1 MVSNE
6 QHHHRS
12 TTKSSHKPFK
22 SKHLSKGAL
31 KEKSKGKVESLSF
44 EKGARKT
51 PHQQVMSKFDRRN
64 KAKQLR
70 ITKGAEHDKATSVF
84 AGKDGAPRIIA
95 VIPLCEDIS
104 STEAVKSL
112 MQSVDV
118 EDEIPQSGTYRLDIA
133 RFKQKLQFITLA
145 RRNVMDAMD
154 ACRLADFVLFVM
166 SANEE
171 VDALGDSM
179 LRTIESQGVSNV
191 MTVAQGID
199 KIEPAKRRPQVL
211 ASLKSFITHF
221 FNSQER
227 VHSLDSRQDSSNVV
241 RSLCTTTPK
250 GIRWREDRSWMLLD
264 HLHLPESA
272 EDSLVVTGVVR
283 GRGLK
288 ADRLVQV
295 GDWGDFQIE
304 TIVAAPLES
313 KKRGPKDAMAVDDAA
328 PALEVLEEPSADQ
341 DDLEELAPE
350 EIAMDDAEDDYPV
363 SLAPTEQ
370 KGVLLDDHHYFSDES
385 DVEEDL
391 PKRMPRGT
399 SKYQSAWYAGIG
411 ELSDSGSDLESV
423 NGDDD
428 GDLNMD
434 GPAPIPA
441 DGVEGMAGREATEY
455 APSEY
460 PQSEMFLD
468 PSPEDEAEQLAAY
481 RAERKEAEEDLEFP
495 DEIELHPNV
504 AARERLAK
512 YRGLKSLRTSHWETS
527 EDKPYEPE
535 EQSRLLEIGNYKAA
549 KHKMVNEALVGGVK
563 PGTRVAVY
571 LRVPETTSVQS
582 LRLLPAPTGVFS
594 LLRHE
599 HKRTTCNHTIT
610 LNSDYPEPLKSKD
623 TLIMQCGP
631 RRMLINPLFSQAG
644 NTPNNVH
651 KFERYLHPGR
661 TAVATF
667 TGPLIWGSVPC
678 LYFKQTSTI
687 PEREIDSDDEDKMA
701 ALERPGEKPEYTLIA
716 TGTSV
721 APASNRVIAKRAIL
735 TGHPYKIHKRVVTVR
750 YMFFNNED
758 VAWFKALQLW
768 TKRGRSGFIKES
780 LGTHGY
786 FKAQFDGKM
795 NPMDAIG
802 VSLYKRVWPRWAR
815 HWVPGQEGG
824 AADQQV
830 EDAEAPQLVE
840 MAE

>member
-1 MVSNE
+1 
-6 QHHHRS
+6 
-12 TTKSSHKPFK
+12 
-22 SKHLSKGAL
+22 
-31 KEKSKGKVESLSF
+31 
-44 EKGARKT
+44 
-51 PHQQVMSKFDRRN
+51 MSKFDRRN

-70 ITKGAEHDKATSVF
+70 MTKGAEHDKATSVF
-84 AGKDGAPRIIA
+84 AGKDGAPRTIA
-95 VIPLCEDIS
+95 IIPLCDDVS

-112 MQSVDV
+112 IRSVDIDDDV
-118 EDEIPQSGTYRLDIA
+118 PQSGTFRLDIA

-145 RRNVMDAMD
+145 RRDVMDALD
-154 ACRLADFVLFVM
+154 ACRLADFVVFVM
-166 SANEE
+166 SANDE
-171 VDALGDSM
+171 VDAVGDSM

-191 MTVAQGID
+191 LTVAQGLD

-211 ASLKSFITHF
+211 NSLKSFITHF
-221 FNSQER
+221 FNTQER

-264 HLHLPESA
+264 DLHWPENA
-272 EDSLVVTGVVR
+272 QDSLIVTGVVR

-304 TIVAAPLES
+304 QIVAAPLES
-313 KKRGPKDAMAVDDAA
+313 KKKGARDAMAVDDAHT
-328 PALEVLEEPSADQ
+328 PEILEQPTADQ

-350 EIAMDDAEDDYPV
+350 EVAMDDADDYPV
-363 SLAPTEQ
+363 SLAPTEK

-385 DVEEDL
+385 DVEEAL
-391 PKRMPRGT
+391 PKRMPKGT

-411 ELSDSGSDLESV
+411 ELSDSGSDLETV
-423 NGDDD
+423 D
-428 GDLNMD
+428 GDHDEDLDME

-468 PSPEDEAEQLAAY
+468 PSPDDEAEQLAAY
-481 RAERKEAEEDLEFP
+481 RAQRKEAEEDLEFP

-504 AARERLAK
+504 SARERLAK
-512 YRGLKSLRTSHWETS
+512 YRGLKSLRTSRWETD
-527 EDKPYEPE
+527 EDKPYEPQE
-535 EQSRLLEIGNYKAA
+535 HSRLLEVGNYKAA
-549 KHKMVNEALVGGVK
+549 KNKMVNEALVGGVK
-563 PGTRVAVY
+563 AGTRVAVY
-571 LRVPETTSVQS
+571 LRLPEAVSLES
-582 LRLLPAPTGVFS
+582 LRLLPAPKGLFS

-667 TGPLIWGSVPC
+667 TAPLVWGSVPC
-678 LYFKQTSTI
+678 LFFKKTSTI
-687 PEREIDSDDEDKMA
+687 PEVEVNSDNEDAMA

-716 TGTSV
+716 TGTSA
-721 APASNRVIAKRAIL
+721 APSSNRVIAKRAIL

-750 YMFFNNED
+750 YMFFNEED

-815 HWVPGQEGG
+815 QWVPGQEGSPSEEE
-824 AADQQV
+824 V
-830 EDAEAPQLVE
+830 PELVE

>member
-1 MVSNE
+1 MN
-6 QHHHRS
+6 
-12 TTKSSHKPFK
+12 
-22 SKHLSKGAL
+22 
-31 KEKSKGKVESLSF
+31 
-44 EKGARKT
+44 
-51 PHQQVMSKFDRRN
+51 KFDRRN

-70 ITKGAEHDKATSVF
+70 ITKDAAHEKTNSVF
-84 AGKDGAPRIIA
+84 AGKDGAPRIVA

-112 MQSVDV
+112 LRSVDM
-118 EDEIPQSGTYRLDIA
+118 EDEVPENGTFRLDIA

-145 RRNVMDAMD
+145 RRDVMDALD
-154 ACRLADFVLFVM
+154 ACRLADFVVFVM

-171 VDALGDSM
+171 VDAIGDSM

-211 ASLKSFITHF
+211 GSLKSFITHF
-221 FNSQER
+221 FNTQER
-227 VHSLDSRQDSSNVV
+227 VHSLDSRQDASNVV

-264 HLHLPESA
+264 HLQWPTTQQ
-272 EDSLVVTGVVR
+272 DSLVLTGVVR
-283 GRGLK
+283 GKGLK
-288 ADRLVQV
+288 ADRLLQV

-304 TIVAAPLES
+304 KIVAAPLEG
-313 KKRGPKDAMAVDDAA
+313 KKKGPQDAMGMAVDDA
-328 PALEVLEEPSADQ
+328 PEHHLLDQPTADQ
-341 DDLEELAPE
+341 DDLVELAPE
-350 EIAMDDAEDDYPV
+350 EATMDDMDDYPV
-363 SLAPTEQ
+363 SMAPTER

-385 DVEEDL
+385 DVEQPL
-391 PKRMPRGT
+391 PKRLPRGT

-423 NGDDD
+423 D
-428 GDLNMD
+428 GEDMD
-434 GPAPIPA
+434 MDMADRPAIPA
-441 DGVEGMAGREATEY
+441 DGIEGMDQTMREPTEA

-460 PQSEMFLD
+460 PQSEMFMD
-468 PSPEDEAEQLAAY
+468 PAPEDEADQIAAY
-481 RAERKEAEEDLEFP
+481 RAQRKEAEEDLEFP

-504 AARERLAK
+504 SARERLAK
-512 YRGLKSLRTSHWETS
+512 YRGLKSLRTSPWEIE
-527 EDKPYEPE
+527 EDRPYEPE
-535 EQSRLLEIGNYKAA
+535 EWSRLLEIGNYKAA
-549 KHKMVNEALVGGVK
+549 KHKMVSEALVGGVQ
-563 PGTRVAVY
+563 PGTRVSVH
-571 LRVPETTSVQS
+571 LRIPDTLSVES
-582 LRLLPAPTGVFS
+582 LRLLPAPTGLFS

-599 HKRTTCNHTIT
+599 HKRTACNHTIS

-631 RRMLINPLFSQAG
+631 RRLLINPLFSQAG

-651 KFERYLHPGR
+651 KFERFLHPGQ
-661 TAVATF
+661 TTVATF
-667 TGPLIWGSVPC
+667 MGPLVWGSVPC
-678 LYFKQTSTI
+678 LFFKKTSTI
-687 PEREIDSDDEDKMA
+687 PEPEIDSDDEERMR

-716 TGTSV
+716 TGTST
-721 APASNRVIAKRAIL
+721 PPSSNRIIAKRAIL

-750 YMFFNNED
+750 YMFFNDAD

-768 TKRGRSGFIKES
+768 TKRGRSGYIKES

-786 FKAQFDGKM
+786 FKAQFDSKM

-815 HWVPGQEGG
+815 NWVPGQEG
-824 AADQQV
+824 AQQEEV
-830 EDAEAPQLVE
+830 PELVE